1 MCSVERDDYMQV
13 PDRSETFRGR
23 GAGFNPPNRFI
34 DSAYVEHDDVEEPY
48 VPSLEMEYIP
58 DASKSIIASND
69 SPDLSFDRSINAY
82 RGCEHGCSYC
92 FARPT
97 HEYLGYS
104 AGIDFETKILVKM
117 DAPKL
122 LRQELMSKKWKPQ
135 VVFFSGVTDCYQPIE
150 RKLQLTRQCLE
161 VLAEFRNPALV
172 LSKNALV
179 ARDIDVFA
187 RLAEHHAIRVMLSIT
202 SLDAALIGLM
212 EPRTSRPKA
221 RLGALRRLSDAGIPC
236 GVMIGPIIPGLTDHE
251 VPAILEAA
259 AAAGA
264 QYAGWTALRLP
275 HAVAPIFQDWLERA
289 VPGKAAKVIAKVRGM
304 RHGKL
309 NEPDFFKRGRP
320 EGPHMQLVRSLFE
333 QTCLRLGLNH
343 ERPPLSIASFQRPGE
358 QLGLF

>member
-1 MCSVERDDYMQV
+1 MCLVKRDAYMQV
-13 PDRSETFRGR
+13 PDRSDTFRGR

-34 DSAYVEHDDVEEPY
+34 DAAYVEHDEVDEPY
-48 VPSLEMEYIP
+48 VPSLELELLP
-58 DASKSIIASND
+58 DASKSLIASND
-69 SPDLSFDRSINAY
+69 SPDLSFDRSVNPY

-104 AGIDFETKILVKM
+104 AGIDFETKILVKH

-122 LRQELMSKKWKPQ
+122 LRQELMRKSWQPQ

-150 RKLQLTRQCLE
+150 RRLQLTRQCLE
-161 VLAEFRNPALV
+161 VLAEFRNPAIV

-202 SLDAALIGLM
+202 SLDADLIGLM

-221 RLGALRRLSDAGIPC
+221 RLGALRRLSGAGIPC

-251 VPAILEAA
+251 VPSILEAA
-259 AAAGA
+259 AKAGA
-264 QYAGWTALRLP
+264 QVASWTALRLP
-275 HAVAPIFQDWLERA
+275 HAVAPIFQDWLQRA
-289 VPGKAAKVIAKVRGM
+289 VPGQASKILSKVRGM
-304 RHGKL
+304 REGKL
-309 NEPDFFKRGRP
+309 NESDYFRRHRP
-320 EGPHMQLVRSLFE
+320 AGAEMAMVKSMFE
-333 QTCLRLGLNH
+333 VTCKRLGLNR
-343 ERPPLSIASFQRPGE
+343 EIPPLSTASFQRPGE

>member
-1 MCSVERDDYMQV
+1 MRSVKRDAYMQV

-23 GAGFNPPNRFI
+23 GAGFNPPNRFL
-34 DSAYVEHDDVEEPY
+34 DAAYVEHDEVEEPY
-48 VPSLEMEYIP
+48 VPSLELELIP
-58 DASKSIIASND
+58 DASKSIVASND
-69 SPDLSFDRSINAY
+69 SPDLGFDRSVNPY

-122 LRQELMSKKWKPQ
+122 LRAELMKPGWQPQ

-150 RKLQLTRQCLE
+150 RKLLLTRQCLE

-187 RLAEHHAIRVMLSIT
+187 KLAEFNAIRVTLSIT
-202 SLDAALIGLM
+202 SLDAELIGLM

-221 RLGALRRLSDAGIPC
+221 RLAAIQRLADAGIPC

-251 VPAILEAA
+251 VPSILEAA
-259 AAAGA
+259 AGAGA

-275 HAVAPIFQDWLERA
+275 HAVAPIFQDWLARA

-304 RHGKL
+304 HNGKL
-309 NEPDFFKRGRP
+309 NEAEFIRRGRP
-320 EGPHMQLVRSLFE
+320 EGPHMQLVKSLFE
-333 QTCLRLGLNH
+333 QTCHRVGLNQD
-343 ERPPLSIASFQRPGE
+343 RPPLSTASFQRPGE